1 MLSSSF
7 LSADPPAHLS
17 ASILFRR
24 ATASLS
30 GGVGVR
36 KKGQVSMGPPRQ
48 SPVWLHPPKN
58 KKEQP
63 EADDRADE
71 QQDDGQ
77 VRPSAYAGS
86 DRKCRN

>member
-1 MLSSSF
+1 MKEFTHLF
-7 LSADPPAHLS
+7 DALRLADYFMS
-17 ASILFRR
+17 
-24 ATASLS
+24 
-30 GGVGVR
+30 VR
-36 KKGQVSMGPPRQ
+36 KHLVAPRYCVPVRLSKEGPSGHGATSSVTSM
-48 SPVWLHPPKN
+48 VAKN